1 LKRRKEKNPA
11 PWEIR
16 SEMHAPPP
24 IVSIVGKSNSGKT
37 TLIERLIPALSARG
51 YRIGTIKHS
60 HRDIDLDRPGKDSYR
75 HKDAGA
81 EAVMVA
87 GPGRV
92 ALVKDVV
99 DAQPDDLVGY
109 FKDMDLIMTEGYKR
123 TANPK
128 IEVCRAVRSSV
139 PLCLE
144 DPSLVAMVTDLN
156 LENLAVPAFLPDD
169 IQGLADFIER
179 RFLSR
184 LAVAAGGGPL
194 S

>member
-1 LKRRKEKNPA
+1 MP
-11 PWEIR
+11 
-16 SEMHAPPP
+16 SDMHARPP
-24 IVSIVGKSNSGKT
+24 IISIVGKSNSGKT
-37 TLIERLIPALSARG
+37 TLIERLIPVLGARG

-60 HRDIDLDRPGKDSYR
+60 HHDIDLDRPGKDSYR
-75 HKDAGA
+75 HKSAGA

-99 DAQPDDLVGY
+99 DAQLDELVDYFQDLDLV
-109 FKDMDLIMTEGYKR
+109 ITEGYKR
-123 TANPK
+123 TTKPK
-128 IEVCRAVRSSV
+128 IEICRAVRSSA
-139 PLCLE
+139 PLCRE

-156 LENLAVPAFLPDD
+156 IEDLAVPAFLPDD

-184 LAVAAGGGPL
+184 SAAAAGGGPRF
-194 S
+194 